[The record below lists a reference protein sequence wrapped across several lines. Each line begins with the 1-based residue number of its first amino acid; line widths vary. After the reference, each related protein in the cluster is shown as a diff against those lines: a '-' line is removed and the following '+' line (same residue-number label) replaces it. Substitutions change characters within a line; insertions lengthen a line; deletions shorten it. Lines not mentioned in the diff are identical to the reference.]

1 MHVFDGSVLYSSRFV
16 LDSSMPEVISRKYWK
31 TSSWIPRR
39 HQHQKQN
46 ISHVYLRL
54 CLCCSMSA
62 IENFPFHPPVF
73 QKNIPESFLCNFTN
87 NDFGNHNFLCKIQ
100 MKAGSWKFEI
110 LLAYFS
116 KNFHFLFNDV
126 LSLIFLTS
134 CTIQAG
140 KQWNIFPIS
149 LLRIFPQIIQLT

>member
-1 MHVFDGSVLYSSRFV
+1 MIYYRGPLILCMFLMVLFCIHQDLFLIHQCQRLFLENIEKLPVGYLDVTNTRSRRF
-16 LDSSMPEVISRKYWK
+16 LMFIYDYAYAA
-31 TSSWIPRR
+31 
-39 HQHQKQN
+39 QCQQQK
-46 ISHVYLRL
+46 IFLL
-54 CLCCSMSA
+54 
-62 IENFPFHPPVF
+62 HPPVF

-116 KNFHFLFNDV
+116 KNFHFLFNDS

-134 CTIQAG
+134 CTIQAC
-140 KQWNIFPIS
+140 KQ
-149 LLRIFPQIIQLT
+149 